1 MKEDSIDIISILR
14 KIWCEK
20 KLILKA
26 MTSFFVIG
34 CVVALFSPV
43 EYNSQTTFVPQVS
56 GDKMSPASNRIGSL
70 ASLAGIN
77 INPSEETIDSYLS
90 PLVYTNIIDS
100 EEFSLKLLEEELVNY
115 SGDKFTVK
123 EHLLSKESS
132 FNFDPIGFIKKY
144 TIGIFTNEE
153 TSIINTDVLENYNF
167 IDKVDYNLSLL
178 FRQKFNIE
186 LNEKEG
192 YIKVLAVDEDPFI
205 SSQLVDIVTRSLQ
218 YKIIEIRTNKI
229 KERLEFSKE
238 QYEIK
243 QSEFD
248 ILQKKLAE
256 FKDSNKSISTARFMS
271 QLQKLETEY
280 QLQQNILINLASE
293 YNNNKIK
300 LNKDTPIFSVIDEVT
315 IPNERS
321 KPKRILIVN
330 IYVFLGFILSV
341 FFVLFK
347 EPVINIPNLFS
358 FSPYQVIS
366 VKILNNQSLYS
377 LYIRDF

>member
-34 CVVALFSPV
+34 CIVALFSPV
-43 EYNSQTTFVPQVS
+43 EYASQTTFVPQVS
-56 GDKMSPASNRIGSL
+56 GDKISPSSSRIGSL

-77 INPSEETIDSYLS
+77 INPSEETTDSYLS

-144 TIGIFTNEE
+144 TIGIFTNEK
-153 TSIINTDVLENYNF
+153 TNIINTDVLENYNF
-167 IDKVDYNLSLL
+167 INKVDYNLSLL

-205 SSQLVDIVTRSLQ
+205 SSQLVDKVTRSLQ

-271 QLQKLETEY
+271 QLQKLETEH

-341 FFVLFK
+341 FFVLLK
-347 EPVINIPNLFS
+347 EPVINFIQEIKN
-358 FSPYQVIS
+358 
-366 VKILNNQSLYS
+366 
-377 LYIRDF
+377 